1 MDWELAG
8 VAELIVL
15 AGFCQ
20 GAERRPA
27 QVEVDGL
34 FEARAAGAQVGED
47 DGHRLAGA
55 RGVAAALHL
64 QNLIPKLAV
73 GVANKRVNVR
83 VDCLILGKQQK
94 SIKRYISWLDE
105 LNDRTW

>member
-64 QNLIPKLAV
+64 QNLIPKLA

-83 VDCLILGKQQK
+83 VDCL
-94 SIKRYISWLDE
+94 RYISWLDE